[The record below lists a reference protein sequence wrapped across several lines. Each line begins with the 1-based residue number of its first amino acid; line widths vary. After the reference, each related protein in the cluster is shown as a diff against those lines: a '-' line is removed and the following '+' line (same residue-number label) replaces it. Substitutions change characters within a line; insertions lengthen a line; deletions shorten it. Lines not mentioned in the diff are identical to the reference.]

1 MLCWRPPPRA
11 DRRRACHIHL
21 YNLLLQGKALNAPAT
36 NYCQMLQEIAED
48 QRFEVTYVD
57 IQELNAA
64 GKARQLMSTILL
76 VLLMYAERGRVTYSK
91 WKLIFIRFFFLFLG
105 YHQCLVQLSTMPV
118 AVCHGIGKTKDE
130 ARGQAAHNALQYLK
144 IMTKKS

>member
-1 MLCWRPPPRA
+1 
-11 DRRRACHIHL
+11 
-21 YNLLLQGKALNAPAT
+21 
-36 NYCQMLQEIAED
+36 MLQEIAED

-91 WKLIFIRFFFLFLG
+91 
-105 YHQCLVQLSTMPV
+105 
-118 AVCHGIGKTKDE
+118 
-130 ARGQAAHNALQYLK
+130 
-144 IMTKKS
+144 